1 MSFQGINLVAY
12 PIADLLQSLVKKVH
26 AKKQYKHEIRIAE
39 INLTANYNT
48 LKDIKNCLSLKK

>member
-26 AKKQYKHEIRIAE
+26 AKKQYKHEIRMAE
-39 INLTANYNT
+39 INLTANSNT
-48 LKDIKNCLSLKK
+48 RSCLSLKK